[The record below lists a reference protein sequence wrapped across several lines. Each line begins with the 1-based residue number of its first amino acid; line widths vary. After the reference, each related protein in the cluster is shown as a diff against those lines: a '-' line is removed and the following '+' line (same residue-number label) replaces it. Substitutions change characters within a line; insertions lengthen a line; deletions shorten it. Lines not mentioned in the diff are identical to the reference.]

1 MRVYGLLHAGLITRI
16 ECDDAISDI
25 EKDYG
30 VR

>member
-1 MRVYGLLHAGLITRI
+1 MRIYGLLRAGLITRF